1 MRHTQDYWGLFNL
14 LRSDRNIL
22 AQQLNWRPWPHLQS
36 SVLFVMW
43 LCSPLYCLPDC
54 VYSLSFIQDGC
65 EPCTVIVLDLHLYT
79 FGVVPSCYIRDS
91 CCVATIH
98 CIWYRTMSV
107 CVFYSNLANNLQVT
121 VNTLGNSASINTS
134 CSTLCPKPELCSC
147 PVKNL
152 SYSQFI
158 LLFNAQKI
166 IYHNISESEMVNSAL
181 ANRLVPPP
189 PQLKR
194 LKQLF
199 DLQVGR
205 IIIANLV
212 KSLCFLSTYC
222 LFQVLINILLCLL
235 YKIAALCKFRAFFS
249 YIFSL

>member
-43 LCSPLYCLPDC
+43 LCCPLYCLPDC

-98 CIWYRTMSV
+98 CIWYRTMSM

-166 IYHNISESEMVNSAL
+166 IYHNISESEMANSAL
-181 ANRLVPPP
+181 ANRLVPT
-189 PQLKR
+189 PQIKMFETVIWLTSR
-194 LKQLF
+194 Q
-199 DLQVGR
+199 
-205 IIIANLV
+205 NN
-212 KSLCFLSTYC
+212 Y
-222 LFQVLINILLCLL
+222 
-235 YKIAALCKFRAFFS
+235 CKFS
-249 YIFSL
+249 KIFMLFVHLLFISSVNRYTIISALQNCHFVQI

>member
-1 MRHTQDYWGLFNL
+1 
-14 LRSDRNIL
+14 
-22 AQQLNWRPWPHLQS
+22 
-36 SVLFVMW
+36 MW

-91 CCVATIH
+91 CCVDTIH
-98 CIWYRTMSV
+98 YIWYRTMSV

-121 VNTLGNSASINTS
+121 VNTLGNSASIITS

-181 ANRLVPPP
+181 ANRLVSPPP
-189 PQLKR
+189 KLKC

-222 LFQVLINILLCLL
+222 LFQVLINILLYLL

-249 YIFSL
+249 

>member
-1 MRHTQDYWGLFNL
+1 
-14 LRSDRNIL
+14 
-22 AQQLNWRPWPHLQS
+22 
-36 SVLFVMW
+36 MW

-79 FGVVPSCYIRDS
+79 FSVVPSCYIRDS

-189 PQLKR
+189 PKLKC

-249 YIFSL
+249 